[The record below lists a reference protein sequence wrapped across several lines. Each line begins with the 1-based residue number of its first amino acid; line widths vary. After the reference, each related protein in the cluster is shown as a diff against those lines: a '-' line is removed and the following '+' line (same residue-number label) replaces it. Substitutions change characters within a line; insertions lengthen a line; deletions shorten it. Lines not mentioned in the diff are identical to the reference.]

1 MLIVENAS
9 GGYTGE
15 EVVKDISFSV
25 EKGEFFGI
33 LGPNGSGKTTL
44 LKMISGLLNLDKGK
58 IEIDGKSIGAYSKK
72 ELAKRIAVLPQ
83 LSPQVFPYTVKEM
96 VSLGRYAHHS
106 GLFQKW
112 TKQDEEIVQKV
123 MKQTNIQDFQN
134 TSVMEHSG
142 GEQQRIFLAQALV
155 QNPQILLLDEP
166 TNHLD
171 LAYQKELLDL
181 LRKSARNEGLTVIAI
196 LHDLNLASL
205 YCDRLL
211 LMEDGKARA
220 IENPDEVLSEELIK
234 HVYRTEVIKQPH
246 SRVAKPQL
254 HLMPGKRDE
263 KLAKD
268 IYINESQLSISREK
282 IVLQAETPLKTVS
295 SGVVGS
301 GFGWYKNFVN
311 RHVDETYYCVDHR
324 KEMREYLSEKGFRP
338 NQTVGMMTAVNLEDN
353 SYGEYQ
359 GDGFSVMVVVTAG
372 IGAAVD
378 GTKSKPIVGPVN
390 AGTINTWIFI
400 NGNLTEEAFIQ
411 SIITATEA
419 KAQVLRKM
427 GIKDKKTN
435 TVATGTPTDSILI
448 AATQQGKKLDYA
460 GTATELGAII
470 GKAVYEEMKQAILN
484 YQKRKATAKSNGSIG

>member
-1 MLIVENAS
+1 
-9 GGYTGE
+9 
-15 EVVKDISFSV
+15 
-25 EKGEFFGI
+25 
-33 LGPNGSGKTTL
+33 
-44 LKMISGLLNLDKGK
+44 MISGLLTSTKERLKLMEKASEHILRKSSPKGLL
-58 IEIDGKSIGAYSKK
+58 SY
-72 ELAKRIAVLPQ
+72 PQ

-123 MKQTNIQDFQN
+123 MKQTNIQDFQD

-246 SRVAKPQL
+246 SKIAKPQL

-268 IYINESQLSISREK
+268 IYINESQLSISREDCP
-282 IVLQAETPLKTVS
+282 AS
-295 SGVVGS
+295 
-301 GFGWYKNFVN
+301 
-311 RHVDETYYCVDHR
+311 
-324 KEMREYLSEKGFRP
+324 
-338 NQTVGMMTAVNLEDN
+338 
-353 SYGEYQ
+353 
-359 GDGFSVMVVVTAG
+359 
-372 IGAAVD
+372 
-378 GTKSKPIVGPVN
+378 
-390 AGTINTWIFI
+390 
-400 NGNLTEEAFIQ
+400 
-411 SIITATEA
+411 
-419 KAQVLRKM
+419 
-427 GIKDKKTN
+427 
-435 TVATGTPTDSILI
+435 
-448 AATQQGKKLDYA
+448 
-460 GTATELGAII
+460 
-470 GKAVYEEMKQAILN
+470 
-484 YQKRKATAKSNGSIG
+484 